1 MTAVKAN
8 TVRRKNGIIH
18 AMKNRAKAALAP
30 AFTIVGGAVAGTRC
44 AAVEISQNR
53 QTWQINS

>member
-18 AMKNRAKAALAP
+18 AMKNRAKAAHAP
-30 AFTIVGGAVAGTRC
+30 ALTIVGGAVASTRG
-44 AAVEISQNR
+44 AAVEISQSR
-53 QTWQINS
+53 QTWQINA

>member
-18 AMKNRAKAALAP
+18 AMKNRAKTTLALAL
-30 AFTIVGGAVAGTRC
+30 AIVGGAVASTHG
-44 AAVEISQNR
+44 AAVEISQSR